1 MQQKKKKCT
10 NLNQLSFKSKKIKNL
25 ISINE
30 TNLEPVKINKQNVI
44 QHINIT
50 SEKHEYTT
58 INNLLA
64 RNQSDKQQTTVCKEM
79 IEDDELDKGNMS
91 VMLQK
96 AEEFIKNSLDKS
108 QIEFEE
114 TKFENKLNQRSNEES
129 KVLNKADIF
138 VQDDLL
144 PETTEQISDMLKS
157 AEIFIK
163 NSLDFNSELKMKR
176 TTSRR
181 ISKKLKNSALPVVN
195 YSRLVR
201 PLKKYE
207 KHKS

>member
-1 MQQKKKKCT
+1 MAPIIDASYARG
-10 NLNQLSFKSKKIKNL
+10 LPIR
-25 ISINE
+25 
-30 TNLEPVKINKQNVI
+30 LEFCVECGRVCLKH
-44 QHINIT
+44 QHIDIT
-50 SEKHEYTT
+50 SEKHEYTS

-64 RNQSDKQQTTVCKEM
+64 HNQSDKQQTTVRKEK

-108 QIEFEE
+108 QTEFEE

-129 KVLNKADIF
+129 RVFNKADIF

-144 PETTEQISDMLKS
+144 PETAEQISEMLKS

-163 NSLDFNSELKMKR
+163 NSLDFNSKLKMKR

-207 KHKS
+207 KNKSYLLTNSIGT